1 MSFVAVAEDVEISLA
16 HSDVGSFSPSPVQ
29 ILCRV
34 GLVGAVHF
42 FGGFPVKAFDFWIL
56 YRIYNA

>member
-16 HSDVGSFSPSPVQ
+16 QSKVGFFSPSPVQ

-34 GLVGAVHF
+34 GLIGAVHF
-42 FGGFPVKAFDFWIL
+42 FASFPVKAFDF
-56 YRIYNA
+56 